1 MIALPGPRRPQSQPE
16 ARFSVWVV
24 KATLLD
30 LRRMGF
36 LFFLFFFVHFRFT
49 FPGSLRED
57 IKARRVNS
65 RHLS

>member
-1 MIALPGPRRPQSQPE
+1 MIALLGPRRPQSQPE
-16 ARFSVWVV
+16 ARFSVWAV
-24 KATLLD
+24 KATPSRSSED
-30 LRRMGF
+30 EV
-36 LFFLFFFVHFRFT
+36 FVHFRFT